1 MSGQIRVLVVDDQ
14 ELIRSGFK
22 AILSTYPQIDVVGVA
37 SDGLE
42 AVEMACA
49 LKPDVV
55 LMDVRMPTLSGIE
68 ATRSIAN
75 NPALASTHVLVL
87 TTFDI
92 DEYVYDALC
101 AGASGFLLKDADSDE
116 IVRAIEIVNRGDAL
130 IEPSVMSRLVKDFAR
145 AHQSG
150 VIGQNSSD
158 VDGVDRLRL
167 DSLTDRE
174 REILIRVANGLGN
187 DAIASELFISPA
199 TVKTHIARIMSK
211 TDAHDRAQLVI
222 FAYENGLVKVGEK

>member
-75 NPALASTHVLVL
+75 NPALANTHVLVL

-158 VDGVDRLRL
+158 VDGADRLRL

-174 REILIRVANGLGN
+174 REILIRVANGFGN